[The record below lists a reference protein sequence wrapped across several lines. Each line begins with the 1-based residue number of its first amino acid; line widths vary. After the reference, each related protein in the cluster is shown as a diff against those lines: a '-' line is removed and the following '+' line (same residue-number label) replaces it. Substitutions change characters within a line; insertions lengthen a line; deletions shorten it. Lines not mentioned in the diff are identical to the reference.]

1 MPLTDQERG
10 DLEGLS
16 SGQIS
21 DAMEALNLRRS
32 VVTGFLMLAA
42 AGSKIV
48 GTAVTLRQ
56 VPKNANDDRATRLTR
71 HQEVT
76 RKIAKKGDVVVV
88 DNGGRLDTATW
99 GEFHGYAC
107 KQNGV
112 AGAVIDGATRDGPE
126 IRASGFPTFVRG
138 LTPVTSKWDLKTASI
153 NEPVMLGP
161 VQVNPGDIVFAD
173 ETGIVVILAAKMA
186 SVLRKSIEI
195 REAEDN
201 RPAQSRHKGTTDA
214 ANGRK

>member
-1 MPLTDQERG
+1 MPLTDQERA
-10 DLEGLS
+10 DLEAMS

-21 DAMEALNLRRS
+21 DAMEALNMRRS
-32 VVTGFLMLAA
+32 VITGFMMLAPH
-42 AGSKIV
+42 GSKIV
-48 GTAVTLRQ
+48 GPAVTLRQ
-56 VPKNANDDRATRLTR
+56 MPKNADDARETRMTR
-71 HQEVT
+71 HQELS

-153 NEPVMLGP
+153 NEPVMVGP
-161 VQVNPGDIVFAD
+161 IQVSPGDIVFAD
-173 ETGIVVILAAKMA
+173 ETGVVVVPAGRMAA
-186 SVLRKSIEI
+186 VLRKAIEI
-195 REAEDN
+195 REAEDS
-201 RPAQSRHKGTTDA
+201 RRAQIIPQREA
-214 ANGRK
+214 